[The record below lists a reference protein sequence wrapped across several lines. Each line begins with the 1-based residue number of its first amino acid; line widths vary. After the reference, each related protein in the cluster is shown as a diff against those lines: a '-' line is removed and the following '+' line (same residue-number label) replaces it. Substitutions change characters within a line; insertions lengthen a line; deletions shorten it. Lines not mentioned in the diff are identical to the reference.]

1 MKKIILSSLLIISFG
16 FSLMAQNASTE
27 QLDKALEVKFSE
39 KQIEQLTKD
48 NPKELDY
55 LRYCVYNAYYITDLP
70 KEKLQTSPERIKKI
84 KLNDLENNLKNYYGI
99 GFDVHR
105 LVPKRNLY
113 LGVGNF
119 LGYPCIHFLFFE

>member
-84 KLNDLENNLKNYYGI
+84 KLNDLENINFFTLDITILDNDYQYFEIEGSDKL
-99 GFDVHR
+99 
-105 LVPKRNLY
+105 LVVKSRKHIENE
-113 LGVGNF
+113 
-119 LGYPCIHFLFFE
+119 IK